1 MKNQVGQ
8 QVLAGHL
15 IRHPSTSY
23 LVLDL
28 PVQLRDLLH
37 PLKRFELLKESKS
50 HHVRMNLITAACRM
64 FHDERVLTLGA
75 VYIVSGISIGRILRI
90 GRALDNERELC
101 SRQRRNGFLPGS
113 VERLRSWRNSILWLI
128 STLDYGHSWNWKR
141 NYARGRN
148 KENILHDLIIQTQLK
163 I

>member
-8 QVLAGHL
+8 RVLAEHQ

-28 PVQLRDLLH
+28 LVQPRDLLH
-37 PLKRFELLKESKS
+37 HPKKSELLKESES
-50 HHVRMNLITAACRM
+50 HHVQMNLITAACRM
-64 FHDERVLTLGA
+64 FHDETVLTLGA
-75 VYIVSGISIGRILRI
+75 VYIVSGISIKRILRI
-90 GRALDNERELC
+90 GRALDSEQELR

-113 VERLRSWRNSILWLI
+113 VERLRSWRNSIPWLI
-128 STLDYGHSWNWKR
+128 STLDCEHSWNWKR

-148 KENILHDLIIQTQLK
+148 KENILHDSILQTQLK